1 MGILERRA
9 KLGENMQSKFEQI
22 ENFSKRLLGMRQFW
36 YAVLIIGIGFQI
48 LAATM
53 MPAGLDAHLHA
64 TMVTDGMDDGEPDLE
79 WGPTRPAET
88 DQSTPTEV
96 SADGRWWPWHL
107 WMQLWFTVFGVSLT
121 TLHLMGLATSFLSLA
136 TVYLFTRRLW
146 NEEDA
151 LRLTAIA
158 AAYSPLFRAAGRV
171 YQEGAILL
179 LVTIAF
185 AALILG
191 ERQRKNGKMPLLW
204 IISVIMCMMVLAMK
218 GMPEVYVVGFILLLL
233 TWTQKIA
240 EKEIEL
246 NFTQTACIV
255 VSLSILTMVFRLA
268 QIDFSIQDYF
278 VDLIEAWLVAWFIGG
293 FIFIYAGMCLFIRR
307 REENTK
313 LTVTQLSSL
322 VCCGVLIGWIAA
334 IWMVEAIALE
344 MSFFELWPESF
355 RHNPRYASLLLVP
368 MWWAWMERSP
378 EENVIQPE
386 SNKSTLFVG
395 AILLMLVFNSYHL
408 ATTGTR
414 GMEVIG
420 EELSDE
426 MEDND
431 QILFVAPAPLAMHR
445 LYTLHL
451 TLDPES
457 DSDILAH
464 WRLDDGNWLEELQ
477 NCESLQGVNWILF
490 DYRVDTELNENWT
503 SIKMSSEIDQR
514 WRVYEWGGDSGRC

>member
-1 MGILERRA
+1 
-9 KLGENMQSKFEQI
+9 
-22 ENFSKRLLGMRQFW
+22 
-36 YAVLIIGIGFQI
+36 
-48 LAATM
+48 
-53 MPAGLDAHLHA
+53 
-64 TMVTDGMDDGEPDLE
+64 
-79 WGPTRPAET
+79 
-88 DQSTPTEV
+88 
-96 SADGRWWPWHL
+96 
-107 WMQLWFTVFGVSLT
+107 
-121 TLHLMGLATSFLSLA
+121 
-136 TVYLFTRRLW
+136 
-146 NEEDA
+146 
-151 LRLTAIA
+151 
-158 AAYSPLFRAAGRV
+158 
-171 YQEGAILL
+171 
-179 LVTIAF
+179 
-185 AALILG
+185 
-191 ERQRKNGKMPLLW
+191 
-204 IISVIMCMMVLAMK
+204 
-218 GMPEVYVVGFILLLL
+218 
-233 TWTQKIA
+233 
-240 EKEIEL
+240 
-246 NFTQTACIV
+246 
-255 VSLSILTMVFRLA
+255 
-268 QIDFSIQDYF
+268 
-278 VDLIEAWLVAWFIGG
+278 
-293 FIFIYAGMCLFIRR
+293 IYAGMCLFIRHP
-307 REENTK
+307 ENKTK
-313 LTVTQLSSL
+313 LTLIQISSL